1 MANTLHSTLTGS
13 DLHECKGAA
22 SASLG
27 TVMMGNGDGTGTFQ
41 SLPYTYLTSK
51 PVIPSVS
58 YNETVQTTTPLIKH
72 YLVTAAAGVFTQ
84 ALSGFTTIHAVQ
96 ATAVNAGGTYATSA
110 LAALSS
116 VSTSSISGTVVV
128 NGALGTTQQVY
139 LTVHGV

>member
-27 TVMMGNGDGTGTFQ
+27 TVMRANGDGTATFQ
-41 SLPYTYLTSK
+41 SLAYTYITGKPTLIFNGTTLT
-51 PVIPSVS
+51 
-58 YNETVQTTTPLIKH
+58 TVPIVAH
-72 YLVTAAAGVFTQ
+72 YQVTASGGVFTQ
-84 ALSGFTTIHAVQ
+84 AISGFTTIHSVQ
-96 ATAVNAGGTYATSA
+96 VTAVNSGGTYATTA
-110 LAALSS
+110 LAGLTS